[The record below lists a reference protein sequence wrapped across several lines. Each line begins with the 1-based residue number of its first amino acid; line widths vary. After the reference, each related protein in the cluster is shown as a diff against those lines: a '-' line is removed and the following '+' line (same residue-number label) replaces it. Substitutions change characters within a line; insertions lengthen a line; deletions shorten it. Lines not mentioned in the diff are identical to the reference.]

1 MPTPQRRHHTAVIPA
16 LLDEPQRF
24 EFFQAVRLLD
34 RWLASDDAGQ
44 GLRRV
49 QFRNSI
55 SLAFPSSEIESLSV
69 HGRAD
74 LDGVD
79 STSIREASEVEAVEL
94 TPACMGLLGVSGA
107 LPLFYT
113 EAIAQRELMHRD
125 PSARAFMDVF
135 SHRAVSMFYEA
146 WRKHRLPIQF
156 EHDRRDRYLPI
167 VLALSG
173 LGQRGI
179 REQLR
184 ALLGGVRDESL
195 AYFAGAIQQ
204 RTWSVHQ
211 MQSVLTQYFGI
222 PVRMTQ
228 FVGRW
233 YDVPEDGRTCLG
245 SEPARLRGAGV
256 LGQSALVGARVWQR
270 DLRMR
275 VVLGPLSR
283 RRFQRFLPGASGALA
298 LKEWLTLFTGVSL
311 EYEINLQLARDDVQ
325 GITLTTGR
333 HATQGCLGWDTF
345 LLTKAP
351 QSDRTDVRYDIH
363 LAA

>member
-1 MPTPQRRHHTAVIPA
+1 MPAPQRRHHTAVIPA

-34 RWLASDDAGQ
+34 RWLASAEAGR

-55 SLAFPSSEIESLSV
+55 SLAFPSSEIESLTV
-69 HGRAD
+69 RGRTD
-74 LDGVD
+74 LEDVD
-79 STSIREASEVEAVEL
+79 RTSGRDASEIDAVEL
-94 TPACMGLLGVSGA
+94 TPSCMGLLGVSGA

-125 PSARAFMDVF
+125 PSARAFLDIF

-184 ALLGGVRDESL
+184 SLLGGVRDESL
-195 AYFAGAIQQ
+195 AFFSGAIQQ

-211 MQSVLTQYFGI
+211 MQSVLTQYFGV
-222 PVRMTQ
+222 PVRMEQ

-233 YDVPEDGRTCLG
+233 YDVPEEGRTCLG
-245 SEPARLRGAGV
+245 RETVRLRGAGV

-275 VVLGPLSR
+275 VVLGPLNR
-283 RRFQRFLPGASGALA
+283 RRFQSFLPGASGALA
-298 LKEWLTLFTGVSL
+298 LREWLTLFTGVSL
-311 EYEINLQLARDDVQ
+311 EYEINLQLAKNEVQ
-325 GITLTTGR
+325 GASLTSER
-333 HATQGCLGWDTF
+333 LPMQGCLGWDTF
-345 LLTKAP
+345 LLTAGA
-351 QSDRTDVRYDIH
+351 QSDRMDVRYDIH
-363 LAA
+363 LA